1 MPYVI
6 LDPLNDYASSMME
19 LLHRFGRAGIAVFTD
34 QGKYHAY
41 HHAFAAQ
48 TGHCLVDE
56 YLLGQWPDVKAL
68 AAQIQADWPGQ
79 IEGII
84 PWAELT
90 IEIGA
95 ELGEHLGL
103 DWNGR
108 EVIRRFRD
116 KYAMKA
122 HLRAHGG
129 IRVNASRVVE
139 TEEEALALQRQIGR
153 WPIVVK
159 PSEGAGSRAV
169 YFTHSDGELIE
180 RCVEVFHSGAGQVLL
195 EEYVG
200 GHEFVVNG
208 IVDAHQSMLVTDV
221 WFYDKRDSHGQR
233 NLYYETVKVNAYDPV
248 FWPLAEYA
256 GAVVEVLGLKRAPVH
271 MELKLDEHG
280 PCLIEVGARF
290 AGGNQPLLASH
301 LHGRSLFELAACH
314 YIAEMPLHIDDV
326 SYEKYD
332 RLQARI
338 VSGIQPYEI
347 PRISAVHGLDEAAS
361 LPSFFRFDAIRPPG
375 SHLPMTRDLYGRS
388 YEVYLVHEDPDQVA
402 RDAEAVR
409 RLIRYV

>member
-1 MPYVI
+1 MPYLV
-6 LDPLNDYASSMME
+6 LDPVTSYSTEIIKFL
-19 LLHRFGRAGIAVFTD
+19 GRHGLQAIAVFTAD
-34 QGKYHAY
+34 RTYQVYHQ
-41 HHAFAAQ
+41 AFA
-48 TGHCLVDE
+48 HELDPYFVDE
-56 YLLGQWPDVKAL
+56 YLVTQWPDLQSL
-68 AAQIQADWPGQ
+68 AARIREDWP
-79 IEGII
+79 EGLDGIV
-84 PWAELT
+84 PWD
-90 IEIGA
+90 EISILEGA
-95 ELGEHLGL
+95 ELGAALGL
-103 DWNGR
+103 DWNSV
-108 EVIRRFRD
+108 EVIERFRD

-122 HLRAHGG
+122 HLRQHGQV
-129 IRVNASRVVE
+129 RVNASRVVE
-139 TEEEALALQRQIGR
+139 DEEQARDFYKELGR

-159 PSEGAGSRAV
+159 PTRGSGSRSVFFVHDEA
-169 YFTHSDGELIE
+169 ELLAC
-180 RCVEVFHSGAGQVLL
+180 CVEVFQSGAGQVLL

-208 IVDAHQSMLVTDV
+208 IVDAHQSLLVTDV

-233 NLYYETVKVNAYDPV
+233 NLYYETVKVNAHDPV

-290 AGGNQPLLASH
+290 AGGNQPMLASE
-301 LHGRSLFELAACH
+301 LHERSLFELAACH

-347 PRISAVHGLDEAAS
+347 RRISAVHGVPEVES
-361 LPSFFRFDAIRPPG
+361 LPSFAGFGFIKPVG
-375 SHLPMTRDLYGRS
+375 WYLPVTKDLDGKS
-388 YEVYLVHEDPDQVA
+388 YEVYLMHEDPDQVA
-402 RDAEAVR
+402 RDAVAVR
-409 RLIRYV
+409 HLLRYE